1 LFIRWLLSLCIYGF
15 FFWLNLTVDF
25 YSPTIYFTV
34 FIFFTIFSI
43 FVAWMK
49 VRGRLNKEKEIS
61 KGALELS
68 HYKLIVSTVFKNEGQ
83 TVVDTVKEYLNFKN
97 PPKVVFYDDHSDD
110 GSFEALKPIEEANAQ
125 QCIIK
130 RLERTKKIL
139 HPKGMGFEDL
149 INSYDGDYYMI
160 LDADTLV
167 KEKELEK
174 ALHIMR
180 QSNLKVLHF
189 TRRNDLSND
198 LANHIGDTEEISST
212 INKVLGIFPWYF
224 NGSGF
229 IIRADAAKQM
239 AYDAYSP
246 SDDSQIGLFLRKNKI
261 KVFDTLSLF
270 AHEKAPKTIGKLM
283 KQHSA
288 WTKGGIHHYLEKE
301 KFTIFPAALISA
313 YMLFALFNPLQLY
326 NILMPV
332 AFFFLL
338 EVNFISNRI
347 VAERSIILS
356 LRNAFCHS
364 LVFFFKGTFIV
375 AYHIVTFPFKRFSF
389 WFSKTQY

>member
-1 LFIRWLLSLCIYGF
+1 MFIRWILALCVYVF
-15 FFWLNLTVDF
+15 FLWLNLTIDF
-25 YSPTIYFTV
+25 YSPIVYLA
-34 FIFFTIFSI
+34 FFLLFSLFAF
-43 FVAWMK
+43 FVALMK
-49 VRGRLNKEKEIS
+49 VRGRLKKEKVMV
-61 KGALELS
+61 KGALPLS
-68 HYKLIVSTVFKNEGQ
+68 HYNLVVSTVFKNEGE
-83 TVVDTVKEYLNFKN
+83 TVVNTLKEYLNFKN
-97 PPKVVFYDDHSDD
+97 PPRIVFYDDHSDD
-110 GSFEALKPIEEANAQ
+110 GSFETLKAIEKENTNC
-125 QCIIK
+125 CIIK
-130 RLERTKKIL
+130 QLERSKKIL

-149 INSYDGDYYMI
+149 VNHHEGDYYMI

-167 KEKELEK
+167 KEDEVEK
-174 ALHIMR
+174 ALHLMR
-180 QSNLKVLHF
+180 QNNLKVLHF

-246 SDDSQIGLFLRKNKI
+246 SDDSQIGMFLRKNKI
-261 KVFDTLSLF
+261 RVFDTLSLF

-301 KFTIFPAALISA
+301 RFTIFPAAFISA
-313 YMLFALFNPLQLY
+313 YMLFALFNPFQLY

-332 AFFFLL
+332 AFFFLFGI
-338 EVNFISNRI
+338 NFIANRT
-347 VAERSIILS
+347 VAERTIKLS
-356 LRNAFCHS
+356 ARNAFCHS

-375 AYHIVTFPFKRFSF
+375 AYHIVTFPFRRFSF